1 MELLAGVLLDC
12 FLMFLLFYAFLH
24 DFEAF
29 LVKILDGS
37 DVFRVQF
44 LVLSDGLAHLVPFRS
59 RFA

>member
-12 FLMFLLFYAFLH
+12 FLMFLLLYAFLH

-37 DVFRVQF
+37 DEFCVQF